1 MNKQENGMGGVGLY
15 IAAGIAI
22 IALIFQIYT
31 DAKTVPKVPEYTNED
46 SFEWYQEFIE
56 NNPEEKPNDDYAIDA
71 ELQYQT
77 VEMILA
83 SFSDWDSLGFTTDPM
98 LENKNK
104 NLLSIVQ
111 NSHNKKYVD
120 SIELYIFNK
129 KPASITE
136 QETETFDR
144 LLKTALPNWNESKE
158 WLDNSLKALTES
170 TEDKPVET
178 TEKDNWK
185 LSIRYTPK
193 EGVILKTVQRIPF
206 DFLEGNKTTEERR
219 EEFETAIKI
228 ALNITTPY
236 KICSD
241 VYFNHKGELIIIV
254 NSEWHYL
261 SEGEKKD
268 MIYAIEKSLKN
279 KKGKLDVEGFGQFFS
294 TAGRPLESF
303 YAY

>member
-1 MNKQENGMGGVGLY
+1 MKKTGMELILPVIFFCIFFTVLVIY
-15 IAAGIAI
+15 ASVTTPPKGIKKSGNSGITTEELNNNYVLGAELN
-22 IALIFQIYT
+22 A
-31 DAKTVPKVPEYTNED
+31 DAK
-46 SFEWYQEFIE
+46 S
-56 NNPEEKPNDDYAIDA
+56 
-71 ELQYQT
+71 QYQT

-83 SFSDWDSLGFTTDPM
+83 SFSDWDNLGFTTDPM

-104 NLLSIVQ
+104 NLLSIIQ
-111 NSHNKKYVD
+111 NSHNKKYIS

-129 KPASITE
+129 KPASIKE

-144 LLKTALPNWNESKE
+144 LLKTVLPNWNESKE
-158 WLDNSLKALTES
+158 WLNNSLKALTES

-206 DFLEGNKTTEERR
+206 DFLEENKTTEERR

-241 VYFNHKGELIIIV
+241 VYFNHKGELIIVV
-254 NSEWHYL
+254 NSEWYYL

-279 KKGKLDVEGFGQFFS
+279 KKGKLGVEGFGQFFS